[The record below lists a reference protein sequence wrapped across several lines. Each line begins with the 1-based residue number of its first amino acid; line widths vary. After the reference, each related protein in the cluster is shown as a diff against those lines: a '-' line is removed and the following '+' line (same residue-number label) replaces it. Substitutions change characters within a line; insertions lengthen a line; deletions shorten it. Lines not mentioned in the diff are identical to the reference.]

1 MVSYKENFD
10 TFSKNLRFTNYDLRL
25 RRERS
30 VERLNK
36 S

>member
-1 MVSYKENFD
+1 LNRAKIKIYDVRI
-10 TFSKNLRFTNYDLRL
+10 TILDLRL

-30 VERLNK
+30 VERLRK